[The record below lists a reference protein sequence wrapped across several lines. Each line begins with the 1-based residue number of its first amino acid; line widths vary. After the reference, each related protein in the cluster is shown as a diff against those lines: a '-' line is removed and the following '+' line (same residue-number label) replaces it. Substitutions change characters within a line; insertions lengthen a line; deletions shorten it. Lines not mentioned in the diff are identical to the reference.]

1 MRLESVLVTLGDYF
15 SKYFFFVF
23 SSPLFGEIKI
33 IIYLCKQKTNVYEQ
47 QGIRHT

>member
-1 MRLESVLVTLGDYF
+1 
-15 SKYFFFVF
+15 
-23 SSPLFGEIKI
+23 LFGEIKI